1 MACAVG
7 LKNIEIIE
15 REGLVDRA
23 RDVGDFLRG
32 SLEAAL
38 DGHPLVG
45 EVRGMGLLIGVELVT
60 DVYTRQPIEED
71 RSAAVVNA
79 CAEMGVVVGR
89 NGSTVPGLC
98 NVLILAPPFI
108 VTEDECRKITD
119 AIKRALD
126 AAV

>member
-1 MACAVG
+1 
-7 LKNIEIIE
+7 
-15 REGLVDRA
+15 
-23 RDVGDFLRG
+23 
-32 SLEAAL
+32 
-38 DGHPLVG
+38 
-45 EVRGMGLLIGVELVT
+45 MGLLIGVELVT